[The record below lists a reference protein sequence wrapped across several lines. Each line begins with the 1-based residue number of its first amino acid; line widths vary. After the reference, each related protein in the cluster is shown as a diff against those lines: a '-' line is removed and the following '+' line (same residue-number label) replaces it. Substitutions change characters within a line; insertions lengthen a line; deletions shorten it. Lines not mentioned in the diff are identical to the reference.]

1 MMMDLGSSQ
10 ITVHHHILPTYLE
23 NSDIYSWGLQV
34 PSPFTKRR
42 IWIFH
47 CNIQLYALL
56 QIRIFSPIYCTPNL
70 HFPYEKW
77 FCHPA
82 QRFLVTCEQRSLDWI
97 ASIIPQQWR
106 NLPWRAPSNGGWN
119 NLGWVFYSRKQSFM
133 IHMQHL
139 LPVYIIC
146 NWYPAMKWMLPG
158 VTLVYKILLLLLLF
172 VALFWTSSFHMTQL
186 VSEILTSISSVYSF
200 QAPQS
205 LWLESHSITVWKT
218 RDMGEWDGP
227 ECCHFV
233 RTHSHDWRKWAY
245 AVPIVD
251 FVM

>member
-1 MMMDLGSSQ
+1 MVLPPCS
-10 ITVHHHILPTYLE
+10 TVSGHM
-23 NSDIYSWGLQV
+23 WAKKFGL
-34 PSPFTKRR
+34 
-42 IWIFH
+42 
-47 CNIQLYALL
+47 
-56 QIRIFSPIYCTPNL
+56 
-70 HFPYEKW
+70 
-77 FCHPA
+77 
-82 QRFLVTCEQRSLDWI
+82 

-186 VSEILTSISSVYSF
+186 VSEILTSISSVYAGDAVQLPGTTIFVIGFPFHYS
-200 QAPQS
+200 
-205 LWLESHSITVWKT
+205 VK
-218 RDMGEWDGP
+218 DMGEWDGP
-227 ECCHFV
+227 ECCHFF

-251 FVM
+251 LCDVKSLSLVAFTWCKASWSASTFPLKKTWRSCWVWDC